1 MSKFMDNI
9 AAGVDALG
17 LENSP
22 IIWALANVQWASPAE
37 RDQFLAEI
45 GGQSAAT
52 Q

>member
-22 IIWALANVQWASPAE
+22 IIWALAHVQWDSPAE

-45 GGQSAAT
+45 GGQGAPT